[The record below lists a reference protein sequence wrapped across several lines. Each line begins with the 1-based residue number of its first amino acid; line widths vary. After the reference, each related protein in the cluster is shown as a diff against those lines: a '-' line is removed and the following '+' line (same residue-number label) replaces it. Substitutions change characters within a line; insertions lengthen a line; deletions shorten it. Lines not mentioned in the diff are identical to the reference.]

1 MLLIRKGAEAD
12 LYQDC
17 WLGLKVVRK
26 VRKAKA
32 YRIPQLDFEIRG
44 SRTGSEAQLIHDAK
58 RAGVPTPLIYMVDP
72 ATTTIIMQFV
82 EGPRVR
88 EALDLMSPRDRE
100 ALCQRIGMLMGRLH
114 SSGIVHG
121 DLTTSNIIIS
131 GETVFLI
138 DFGLAEY
145 SQELEKR
152 GIDLLLMKRSL
163 QATHYL
169 CAKECFD
176 SVVRGYADVMG
187 EDISREV
194 LKRVDEIVRRGR
206 YAIER

>member
-17 WLGLKVVRK
+17 WHGLKVVRK

-32 YRIPQLDFEIRG
+32 YRVSQLDFEIRN
-44 SRTGSEAQLIHDAK
+44 SRTGGEAQIIHDAK
-58 RAGVPTPLIYMVDP
+58 RAGVPTPFIYMVDVE
-72 ATTTIIMQFV
+72 ATTIIMQYV

-88 EALDLMSPRDRE
+88 EALNSLSSGDRE
-100 ALCQRIGMLMGRLH
+100 RLCQHIGVLIGRLH
-114 SSGIVHG
+114 SNGIVHG
-121 DLTTSNIIIS
+121 DLTTSNMIIS

-152 GIDLLLMKRSL
+152 GVDLLLTKRSL

-176 SVVRGYADVMG
+176 AAVQGYASVMG
-187 EDISREV
+187 EDVAKEV
-194 LKRVDEIVRRGR
+194 VKRVEEIARRGR
-206 YAIER
+206 YATER